1 MYSCAIFDLDGTLL
15 NTLGDLAAAVNAAL
29 REKGYPERTIEE
41 VRRFVG
47 NGVKN
52 LIIRALPE
60 GADAAEIDATLGA
73 FKAYYND
80 HLSVYTQPYP
90 GIPELLTRLRAA
102 GVRIGV
108 NSNKYDA
115 ALQYLCCEHL
125 DGLYDIAVGEI
136 EGAPKKP
143 SPFAAQRIMQALG
156 CKPEETVY
164 IGDSGVDVQT
174 ARNAGIAAVAVA
186 WGFRSR
192 EELRA
197 EAPDALADT
206 AEALAE
212 ILLS

>member
-115 ALQYLCCEHL
+115 ALQYLCREHL